1 MNTLLDRP
9 HQADGQFLL
18 AQASMAH
25 ALLDSAEAMQ
35 DADRADAEI
44 GLARETMHSLNR
56 NLVASNLA
64 ADLRE
69 TVEASRDRLRAR
81 LLLIDR

>member
-1 MNTLLDRP
+1 MDTLCHRQHP
-9 HQADGQFLL
+9 PGGQFLL

-64 ADLRE
+64 AELPK